1 MALAGDDGVG
11 PEGCKRRGLHCG
23 RQAELAPVGAACPA
37 LPCRLSR
44 CGLSLKHESIMRT
57 DIRRAT

>member
-11 PEGCKRRGLHCG
+11 LEGCKRRGIHGG
-23 RQAELAPVGAACPA
+23 RQAQLAPVGATCPA

-44 CGLSLKHESIMRT
+44 CGLSLGLSVGLF
-57 DIRRAT
+57 

>member
-1 MALAGDDGVG
+1 MALAGGDGVG
-11 PEGCKRRGLHCG
+11 PEGCKRRGLHGG

-44 CGLSLKHESIMRT
+44 CGLSLGLSVGLF
-57 DIRRAT
+57 